1 MNVHRDGTGAVMPGF
16 RGWVRR
22 LEDRNAVDT
31 VTVPQRDGTTA
42 KFPAAEF
49 WLGLFVA
56 AADAASGV
64 VPSGPVPDA
73 LRNATPEARGRIERV
88 AASGRAGDFLRGK
101 GEGGLLA
108 VADPVE
114 DLSEPA

>member
-1 MNVHRDGTGAVMPGF
+1 MPGF
-16 RGWVRR
+16 NGWVRK
-22 LEDRNAVDT
+22 LEAKNAGDT

-64 VPSGPVPDA
+64 VPSGPVSDA
-73 LRNATPEARGRIERV
+73 VRNATPETLQRLERA
-88 AASGRAGDFLRGK
+88 AASGVLGDFVRRAV
-101 GEGGLLA
+101 ECGGLLE
-108 VADPVE
+108 VAAAVE
-114 DLSEPA
+114 DLSEAPSGEGRTPWG

>member
-1 MNVHRDGTGAVMPGF
+1 MPSF
-16 RGWVRR
+16 DGWVRK
-22 LEDRNAVDT
+22 LEAKNAGDT
-31 VTVPQRDGTTA
+31 VAVPQRDGTTA

-64 VPSGPVPDA
+64 VPSGPVSDA
-73 LRNATPEARGRIERV
+73 VRNATPATLERLERA
-88 AASGRAGDFLRGK
+88 AASGVLGDFLRGN
-101 GEGGLLA
+101 GEGLGLLE

-114 DLSEPA
+114 DLSEQA